1 MALLSMALLSLAL
14 VSMALLAA
22 LPLCGYI
29 SAMSER
35 GAAWLA
41 H

>member
-14 VSMALLAA
+14 LAA
-22 LPLCGYI
+22 FPLCGYI
-29 SAMSER
+29 PAMSER